1 MKNKKFITL
10 LLAAIVAITSAAPGI
25 QVKAEELFS
34 FNVVLDGSGNYTVA
48 TGSSVATATPVP
60 TETVEQTAS
69 PFVTAAPKRTGK
81 IWYRYNNVRYCYDKE
96 LEKFVLECE
105 KCEKTITAWPQNRY
119 KIHKHIKNCKG
130 KKISRSTSTS
140 RSTSARLANYGED
153 VIASNMVLGTEPS
166 YKKYKKF
173 SKKYGLW
180 SGEVTFKGREELT
193 VSIEGYGTYV
203 LNVSEYSPGG
213 IGLNCTTYLY
223 LKWK

>member
-34 FNVVLDGSGNYTVA
+34 FNVVLDGSENYTVA

-69 PFVTAAPKRTGK
+69 PFVTAVPKRTGK

-105 KCEKTITAWPQNRY
+105 KCEKTIKAYPACRY
-119 KIHKHIKNCKG
+119 KIQKHIKNCKG
-130 KKISRSTSTS
+130 KKIS

-153 VIASNMVLGTEPS
+153 VIASNMVPGTEPS

-223 LKWK
+223 LK

>member
-60 TETVEQTAS
+60 TETAEQTAS

-105 KCEKTITAWPQNRY
+105 KCEKTIKAYPACRY
-119 KIHKHIKNCKG
+119 KIQNHIKNCKG
-130 KKISRSTSTS
+130 KKIS

-153 VIASNMVLGTEPS
+153 VIASNMVPGTEPS

>member
-96 LEKFVLECE
+96 LEKFVLECQ

-130 KKISRSTSTS
+130 KKYQGLRQHQCLRQQDLLI
-140 RSTSARLANYGED
+140 
-153 VIASNMVLGTEPS
+153 MV
-166 YKKYKKF
+166 
-173 SKKYGLW
+173 
-180 SGEVTFKGREELT
+180 RM
-193 VSIEGYGTYV
+193 
-203 LNVSEYSPGG
+203 
-213 IGLNCTTYLY
+213 
-223 LKWK
+223 

>member
-34 FNVVLDGSGNYTVA
+34 FNVVLDGSKNYTVA

-69 PFVTAAPKRTGK
+69 PFVTAAPKKTGK

-105 KCEKTITAWPQNRY
+105 KCEKTITAYSACRY
-119 KIHKHIKNCKG
+119 KIQNHIKNCKG
-130 KKISRSTSTS
+130 KKIS

>member
-10 LLAAIVAITSAAPGI
+10 LLAAIVAITSAALGI

-34 FNVVLDGSGNYTVA
+34 FNVVLDGSENYTVA
-48 TGSSVATATPVP
+48 TGSSVATATQVP

-140 RSTSARLANYGED
+140 MSTSARLANYGED
-153 VIASNMVLGTEPS
+153 VIASNMVLGNEPS

-173 SKKYGLW
+173 SKNMVYGVVRLHL
-180 SGEVTFKGREELT
+180 KEER
-193 VSIEGYGTYV
+193 
-203 LNVSEYSPGG
+203 N
-213 IGLNCTTYLY
+213 
-223 LKWK
+223 

>member
-69 PFVTAAPKRTGK
+69 PFVTAVPKRTGK

-105 KCEKTITAWPQNRY
+105 KCEKTIKAYPACRY
-119 KIHKHIKNCKG
+119 KIQKHIKNCKG
-130 KKISRSTSTS
+130 KKIS

-153 VIASNMVLGTEPS
+153 VIASNMVPGTEPS

-213 IGLNCTTYLY
+213 IGLNCTTYFY

>member
-1 MKNKKFITL
+1 M
-10 LLAAIVAITSAAPGI
+10 
-25 QVKAEELFS
+25 
-34 FNVVLDGSGNYTVA
+34 
-48 TGSSVATATPVP
+48 
-60 TETVEQTAS
+60 
-69 PFVTAAPKRTGK
+69 
-81 IWYRYNNVRYCYDKE
+81 
-96 LEKFVLECE
+96 
-105 KCEKTITAWPQNRY
+105 
-119 KIHKHIKNCKG
+119 
-130 KKISRSTSTS
+130 
-140 RSTSARLANYGED
+140 STSARLANYGED
-153 VIASNMVLGTEPS
+153 VIASNMVLGNEPS